1 MLVFALLIATIWCY
15 KSWSYKKST
24 YYKVTRNTFLSSLID
39 KGIRGEYLIYEKLSY
54 LERDGA
60 QFLFNLYIPN
70 SKGGTTE
77 LDVVL
82 IAKTGVYVFESKNYS
97 GWIFGSEDQT
107 FWTQTLPSGKNSQKE
122 RFYNPIKQNHSHI
135 KNLRSIIGESVP
147 VHSVVVFSERCELK
161 NVSVHSPDI
170 TVVKRYYV
178 GRAVKDIEN
187 RCGNFC
193 LDNANIESLYGQL
206 YPYTQ
211 VSTAVKEQHINSIN
225 KDAISMRKKTQI
237 LKNDNIEGYKLCPQ
251 CGAPLVLRTAKKG
264 VNSGKQFYGCSGYP
278 SCRFIKDL

>member
-82 IAKTGVYVFESKNYS
+82 IQKAGVYVFESKNYS
-97 GWIFGSEDQT
+97 GWIFGSEDQA
-107 FWTQTLPSGKNSQKE
+107 FWTQTLPKGKKSQKE

-147 VHSVVVFSERCELK
+147 VHSVIVFSERCELK
-161 NVSVHSPDI
+161 NVTVCSSDI
-170 TVVKRYYV
+170 AVVKRYHV
-178 GRAVKDIEN
+178 GRAVKDIED

-193 LDNANIESLYGQL
+193 LDNADIERLYGQL

-211 VSTAVKEQHINSIN
+211 VSATVKEQHINNIS
-225 KDAISMRKKTQI
+225 KDAISMRNKTKN
-237 LKNDNIEGYKLCPQ
+237 LKNDKVKDPMLCPQ

-264 VNSGKQFYGCSGYP
+264 VNSGKQFYGCSDYP